1 MSDDSSNS
9 CVLSLSC
16 FVSSS
21 TDCECSG
28 NSELEGDLGTIEPY
42 QFEPSGSDS
51 PAESDDSEDHGDPE
65 DDDRLH
71 SKDWWEIVST
81 I

>member
-1 MSDDSSNS
+1 MSDDSSDS

-16 FVSSS
+16 SVSSS
-21 TDCECSG
+21 TDSESSG
-28 NSELEGDLGTIEPY
+28 NSELEGDPGTIEPY
-42 QFEPSGSDS
+42 QFELYGSDS

-71 SKDWWEIVST
+71 SRDW
-81 I
+81 